1 MKAAS
6 AFMAVSLGL
15 LLAPEPM
22 QMLAW
27 AAPAADLRVLRTGG
41 AVQLLLDGM
50 GPNAEVRIGQKGM
63 GLEVEITTS
72 KEVQLANGIR
82 QLALPEVG
90 FASVVLEGSGNRFV
104 LSVAPVQGRQVP
116 TPVVSDDGLSLRL
129 SFAAQQLP
137 QRVSGSYDL
146 RTPGQVPVANFV
158 PPLRQRAYA
167 PPGGDMAVGTMI
179 VRNPSYVALK
189 GPPVSLTT
197 RNASARDVLMLLAQM
212 GGYNFAFADVGAGSQ
227 IGGQQSSSTGGS
239 NQSASGGGVLPPG
252 GGLITVAFKA
262 EPLERAF
269 NFVLLSSG
277 LQAKLEGRTVLVG
290 LNVLTK
296 TISNQV
302 SKVYR
307 LNQVSPEGA
316 ADYLANLGATIT
328 KTNIISITSSE
339 SISAAGAGQSGNAS
353 GSGAVN
359 ASGAQAAGASS
370 VNSQSTGVSAS
381 NIQSSTQTFIESFG
395 ASQGPLK
402 GLIGTTDKRL
412 GTITLIGGS
421 YLVNVAEGYLKQL
434 DLRKRQVA
442 VNVKI
447 LNIDLENDTSID
459 NSFATR
465 IGNTFIVN
473 DSGQALINFGT
484 LKPPGEGLGS
494 GKFDGS
500 GTPLTAVTPFGFP
513 DNSQLF
519 GNRIQG
525 QAPFPGTQIP
535 VLDPDGNIV
544 TRRGPDGK
552 LNPVFQTVRPGFGT
566 YANPAQP
573 GLGVSTYTLVPI
585 VSATGA
591 VTGYEPKAIPGN
603 PALPN
608 NMKYPNSL
616 VDYLSATIQS
626 RNTKTLADPTLLV
639 QEGEKA
645 KVEAIT
651 SVITNV
657 QVTNNAN
664 NTTTSTTTR
673 ENAGLTLEVVAEK
686 IDDNGFITLKMTP
699 QASIP
704 VPAGTLS
711 VGGADVAISNI
722 VKRSLDSGKVRLRDG
737 QTLFLTGVIQESDT
751 ALVSKWPVLGDLP
764 FFGQFFRKT
773 NTGRRKSELVIVVT
787 PRIIDDEQGGS
798 YGYGFQPSSAEARRL
813 VYGQ

>member
-1 MKAAS
+1 MNAARS
-6 AFMAVSLGL
+6 FLASSLGL
-15 LLAPEPM
+15 LLGIP
-22 QMLAW
+22 AW
-27 AAPAADLRVLRTGG
+27 AGIPADLKVVRSPGS
-41 AVQLLLDGM
+41 VQLVLMGM
-50 GPNAEVRIGQKGM
+50 GANPEIRMGQQGA
-63 GLEVEITTS
+63 GLEIEVTTS
-72 KEVQLANGIR
+72 QATELAAGIR
-82 QLALPEVG
+82 QLSLADVG
-90 FASVVLEGSGNRFV
+90 FASVELDGGGNRFV
-104 LSVAPVQGRQVP
+104 LRVQPVQGRGVP
-116 TPVVSDDGLSLRL
+116 KPVVTDDGQSVRL
-129 SFAAQQLP
+129 TFAAQTLP
-137 QRVSGSYDL
+137 QQVAGSYNI
-146 RTPGQVPVANFV
+146 RTPGQVPVSNFV
-158 PPLRQRAYA
+158 PPLKQRAYA
-167 PPGGDMAVGTMI
+167 PPVGDMAVGTMLL
-179 VRNPSYVALK
+179 RNPSYVALK
-189 GPPVSLTT
+189 GPPVTLTT

-212 GGYNFAFADVGAGSQ
+212 GGYNFAFADVGANTSSGSTGSQ
-227 IGGQQSSSTGGS
+227 
-239 NQSASGGGVLPPG
+239 LPPG
-252 GGLITVAFKA
+252 SGLVTVAFQR

-277 LQAKLEGRTVLVG
+277 LQAKLEERTVVVG
-290 LNVLTK
+290 LNVLAK
-296 TISNQV
+296 TIGNQV

-328 KTNIISITSSE
+328 KTNTITSTSNE
-339 SISAAGAGQSGNAS
+339 SS
-353 GSGAVN
+353 
-359 ASGAQAAGASS
+359 
-370 VNSQSTGVSAS
+370 STGVSTANAS
-381 NIQSSTQTFIESFG
+381 ASTSSTSTQTVIESFG
-395 ASQGPLK
+395 APQGPLK

-421 YLVNVAEGYLKQL
+421 YLVSVAEGYLKQL

-447 LNIDLENDTSID
+447 LNIDLDNATSID
-459 NSFATR
+459 NSFSTR
-465 IGNTFIVN
+465 IGNTFMVN

-484 LKPPGEGLGS
+484 LKPPGKGLGS

-513 DNSQLF
+513 NSKQLF
-519 GNRIQG
+519 QNKIDGSTPFEGNLL
-525 QAPFPGTQIP
+525 PKPGGGYQ
-535 VLDPDGNIV
+535 
-544 TRRGPDGK
+544 
-552 LNPVFQTVRPGFGT
+552 FARPGFGSFD
-566 YANPAQP
+566 NPGQP
-573 GLGVSTYTLVPI
+573 GLGVSEFTLEPI

-591 VTGYEPKAIPGN
+591 VTGYNILEKPGN
-603 PALPN
+603 PAVPN
-608 NMKYPNSL
+608 NMKYPNGL

-673 ENAGLTLEVVAEK
+673 ENAGLTLEVQAEK
-686 IDDNGFITLKMTP
+686 IDDNGFITLRMTP

-722 VKRSLDSGKVRLRDG
+722 VKRSLDSGRVRLRDG
-737 QTLFLTGVIQESDT
+737 QTLFLTGVIQESD
-751 ALVSKWPVLGDLP
+751 AAIASKWPVLGDLP

-798 YGYGFQPSSAEARRL
+798 YGYGYQPSSAEARRL
-813 VYGQ
+813 IYSQ

>member
-1 MKAAS
+1 MNAARS
-6 AFMAVSLGL
+6 FLASSLGL
-15 LLAPEPM
+15 LLGIP
-22 QMLAW
+22 AW
-27 AAPAADLRVLRTGG
+27 AGIPADLKVVRIPGS
-41 AVQLLLDGM
+41 VQLVLMGM
-50 GPNAEVRIGQKGM
+50 GANPEIRMGQQGA
-63 GLEVEITTS
+63 GLEIEVTTS
-72 KEVQLANGIR
+72 QATELAAGIR
-82 QLALPEVG
+82 QLSLADVG
-90 FASVVLEGSGNRFV
+90 FASVELDGGGNRFV
-104 LSVAPVQGRQVP
+104 LRVQPVQGRGVP
-116 TPVVSDDGLSLRL
+116 KPVVTDDGQSVRL
-129 SFAAQQLP
+129 TFAAQTLP
-137 QRVSGSYDL
+137 QQVAGSYNI
-146 RTPGQVPVANFV
+146 RTPGQVPVSNFV
-158 PPLRQRAYA
+158 PPLKQRAYA
-167 PPGGDMAVGTMI
+167 PPVGDMAVGTMLL
-179 VRNPSYVALK
+179 RNPSYVALK
-189 GPPVSLTT
+189 GPPVTLTT
-197 RNASARDVLMLLAQM
+197 RNASPRDVLMLLAQM
-212 GGYNFAFADVGAGSQ
+212 GGYNFAFADVGANTSSGSTGSQ
-227 IGGQQSSSTGGS
+227 
-239 NQSASGGGVLPPG
+239 LPPG
-252 GGLITVAFKA
+252 SGLVTVAFQR

-277 LQAKLEGRTVLVG
+277 LQAKLEERTVVVG
-290 LNVLTK
+290 LNVLAK
-296 TISNQV
+296 TIGNQV

-328 KTNIISITSSE
+328 KTNTITSTSNE
-339 SISAAGAGQSGNAS
+339 SS
-353 GSGAVN
+353 
-359 ASGAQAAGASS
+359 
-370 VNSQSTGVSAS
+370 STGVSTANAS
-381 NIQSSTQTFIESFG
+381 ASTSSTSTQTVIESFG
-395 ASQGPLK
+395 APQGPLK

-421 YLVNVAEGYLKQL
+421 YLVSVAEGYLKQL

-447 LNIDLENDTSID
+447 LNIDLDNATSID
-459 NSFATR
+459 NSFSTR

-484 LKPPGEGLGS
+484 LKPPGKGLGS

-513 DNSQLF
+513 NSKQLF
-519 GNRIQG
+519 QNKIDGSTPFEGNLL
-525 QAPFPGTQIP
+525 PKPGGGYQ
-535 VLDPDGNIV
+535 
-544 TRRGPDGK
+544 
-552 LNPVFQTVRPGFGT
+552 FARPGFGSFD
-566 YANPAQP
+566 NPGQP
-573 GLGVSTYTLVPI
+573 GLGVSEFTLEPI

-591 VTGYEPKAIPGN
+591 VTGYNILEKPGN
-603 PALPN
+603 PAVPN
-608 NMKYPNSL
+608 NMKYPNGL

-673 ENAGLTLEVVAEK
+673 ENAGLTLEVQAEK
-686 IDDNGFITLKMTP
+686 IDDNGFITLRMTP

-722 VKRSLDSGKVRLRDG
+722 VKRSLDSGRVRLRDG
-737 QTLFLTGVIQESDT
+737 QTLFLTGVIQESD
-751 ALVSKWPVLGDLP
+751 AAIASKWPVLGDLP

-798 YGYGFQPSSAEARRL
+798 YGYGYQPSSAEARRL
-813 VYGQ
+813 IYPQ

>member
-1 MKAAS
+1 MIRS
-6 AFMAVSLGL
+6 PGS
-15 LLAPEPM
+15 
-22 QMLAW
+22 
-27 AAPAADLRVLRTGG
+27 
-41 AVQLLLDGM
+41 VQLVLMGM
-50 GPNAEVRIGQKGM
+50 GANPEIRMGQQGA
-63 GLEVEITTS
+63 GLEIEVTTS
-72 KEVQLANGIR
+72 QATELAAGIR
-82 QLALPEVG
+82 QLSLADVG
-90 FASVVLEGSGNRFV
+90 FASVELDGGGNRFV
-104 LSVAPVQGRQVP
+104 LRVQPVQGRGVP
-116 TPVVSDDGLSLRL
+116 KPVVTDDGQSVRL
-129 SFAAQQLP
+129 TFAAQTLP
-137 QRVSGSYDL
+137 QQVAGSYNI
-146 RTPGQVPVANFV
+146 RTPGQVPVSNFV
-158 PPLRQRAYA
+158 PPLKQRAYA
-167 PPGGDMAVGTMI
+167 PPVGDMAVGTMLL
-179 VRNPSYVALK
+179 RNPSYVALK
-189 GPPVSLTT
+189 GPPVTLTT

-212 GGYNFAFADVGAGSQ
+212 GGYNFAFADVGANTSSGSTGSQ
-227 IGGQQSSSTGGS
+227 
-239 NQSASGGGVLPPG
+239 LPPG
-252 GGLITVAFKA
+252 SGLVTVAFQR

-277 LQAKLEGRTVLVG
+277 LQVKLEERTVVVG
-290 LNVLTK
+290 LNVLAK
-296 TISNQV
+296 TIGNQV

-328 KTNIISITSSE
+328 KTNTITSTSNE
-339 SISAAGAGQSGNAS
+339 SS
-353 GSGAVN
+353 
-359 ASGAQAAGASS
+359 
-370 VNSQSTGVSAS
+370 STGVSTANAS
-381 NIQSSTQTFIESFG
+381 ASTSSTSTQTVIESFG
-395 ASQGPLK
+395 APQGPLK

-421 YLVNVAEGYLKQL
+421 YLVSVAEGYLKQL

-447 LNIDLENDTSID
+447 LNIDLDNATSID
-459 NSFATR
+459 NSFSTR
-465 IGNTFIVN
+465 IGNTFMVN

-484 LKPPGEGLGS
+484 LKPPGKGLGS

-513 DNSQLF
+513 NSKQLF
-519 GNRIQG
+519 QNKIDGSTPFEGNLL
-525 QAPFPGTQIP
+525 PKPGGGYQ
-535 VLDPDGNIV
+535 
-544 TRRGPDGK
+544 
-552 LNPVFQTVRPGFGT
+552 FARPGFGSFD
-566 YANPAQP
+566 NPGQP
-573 GLGVSTYTLVPI
+573 GLGVSEFTLEPI

-591 VTGYEPKAIPGN
+591 VTGYNILEKPGN
-603 PALPN
+603 PAVPN
-608 NMKYPNSL
+608 NMKYPNGL

-673 ENAGLTLEVVAEK
+673 ENAGLTLEVQAEK
-686 IDDNGFITLKMTP
+686 IDDNGFITLRMTP

-722 VKRSLDSGKVRLRDG
+722 VKRSLDSGRVRLRDG
-737 QTLFLTGVIQESDT
+737 QTLFLTGVIQESD
-751 ALVSKWPVLGDLP
+751 AAIASKWPVLGDLP

-798 YGYGFQPSSAEARRL
+798 YGYGYQPSSAEARRL
-813 VYGQ
+813 IYPQ

>member
-1 MKAAS
+1 MNAAR

-15 LLAPEPM
+15 LLATEPM
-22 QMLAW
+22 QMVAW
-27 AAPAADLRVLRTGG
+27 AAPAADLRVLRTAG

-167 PPGGDMAVGTMI
+167 PPVGDMAVGTI
-179 VRNPSYVALK
+179 VLRNPSYVALK

-212 GGYNFAFADVGAGSQ
+212 GGYNFAFADVGANT
-227 IGGQQSSSTGGS
+227 SS
-239 NQSASGGGVLPPG
+239 
-252 GGLITVAFKA
+252 GLITVAFKA

-277 LQAKLEGRTVLVG
+277 LQARLEGRTVVVG
-290 LNVLTK
+290 QNVLTK
-296 TISNQV
+296 TIGNTV
-302 SKVYR
+302 SRVYR
-307 LNQVSPEGA
+307 LNQVEPNSA
-316 ADYLANLGATIT
+316 ARYLANLGATIT
-328 KTNIISITSSE
+328 QTNTVTSTSNE
-339 SISAAGAGQSGNAS
+339 SS
-353 GSGAVN
+353 
-359 ASGAQAAGASS
+359 
-370 VNSQSTGVSAS
+370 STGVTTANASAS
-381 NIQSSTQTFIESFG
+381 TSQTSTQTVIESFG

-402 GLIGTTDKRL
+402 GLIGTTDTRL

-459 NSFATR
+459 NSFSTR

-500 GTPLTAVTPFGFP
+500 GTPLTAVTPFSFP
-513 DNSQLF
+513 DNGQLF

-525 QAPFPGTQIP
+525 AAPFSGNVLPKPGGGLQYA
-535 VLDPDGNIV
+535 
-544 TRRGPDGK
+544 
-552 LNPVFQTVRPGFGT
+552 RPGFGT
-566 YANPAQP
+566 YANPDQP

-591 VTGYEPKAIPGN
+591 VTGYRAEETPGN
-603 PALPN
+603 PAIPK

-686 IDDNGFITLKMTP
+686 IDDNGFVTLKMTP

>member
-1 MKAAS
+1 MKAAR

-22 QMLAW
+22 QMVAW
-27 AAPAADLRVLRTGG
+27 AAPAADLRVLRTAG

-167 PPGGDMAVGTMI
+167 PPVGDMAVGTM
-179 VRNPSYVALK
+179 VLRNPSYVAIK
-189 GPPVSLTT
+189 GPPVTLTT
-197 RNASARDVLMLLAQM
+197 RRASDRDVLMLLAQI
-212 GGYNFAFADVGAGSQ
+212 GGYNFAYADGGAG
-227 IGGQQSSSTGGS
+227 INTK
-239 NQSASGGGVLPPG
+239 SAA
-252 GGLITVAFKA
+252 GLITVSFQN
-262 EPLERAF
+262 ESFERAF

-277 LQAKLEGRTVLVG
+277 LQARLEGRTVVVG
-290 LNVLTK
+290 ANVLAK
-296 TISNQV
+296 TIGNQV

-307 LNQVSPEGA
+307 LNQVSPDGA

-328 KTNIISITSSE
+328 KTNTITSTSNE
-339 SISAAGAGQSGNAS
+339 SS
-353 GSGAVN
+353 
-359 ASGAQAAGASS
+359 
-370 VNSQSTGVSAS
+370 STGVSTANAS
-381 NIQSSTQTFIESFG
+381 ASTSSTSTQTVIESFG

-421 YLVNVAEGYLKQL
+421 YLVNVAESYLKQL

-459 NSFATR
+459 NSFSTR

-500 GTPLTAVTPFGFP
+500 GTPLTAVTPFSFP
-513 DNSQLF
+513 DNGQLF

-525 QAPFPGTQIP
+525 AAPFSGNVLPKPGGGLQYA
-535 VLDPDGNIV
+535 
-544 TRRGPDGK
+544 
-552 LNPVFQTVRPGFGT
+552 RPGFGT
-566 YANPAQP
+566 YANPDQP

-591 VTGYEPKAIPGN
+591 VTGYRAEETPGN
-603 PALPN
+603 PAIPK

-686 IDDNGFITLKMTP
+686 IDDNGFVTLKMTP

-737 QTLFLTGVIQESDT
+737 QTLFLTGVIQESDA

>member
-1 MKAAS
+1 MNAAR

-22 QMLAW
+22 QMVAW
-27 AAPAADLRVLRTGG
+27 AAPAADLRVLRTAG

-167 PPGGDMAVGTMI
+167 PPVGDMAVGTM
-179 VRNPSYVALK
+179 VLRNPSYVALK

-212 GGYNFAFADVGAGSQ
+212 GGYNFAFADVGANT
-227 IGGQQSSSTGGS
+227 SS
-239 NQSASGGGVLPPG
+239 
-252 GGLITVAFKA
+252 GLITVAFKA

-277 LQAKLEGRTVLVG
+277 LQARLEGRTVVVG
-290 LNVLTK
+290 QNVLTK
-296 TISNQV
+296 TIGNTV
-302 SKVYR
+302 SRVYR
-307 LNQVSPEGA
+307 LNQVEPNSA
-316 ADYLANLGATIT
+316 ARYLANLGATIT
-328 KTNIISITSSE
+328 QTNTVTSTSNE
-339 SISAAGAGQSGNAS
+339 SS
-353 GSGAVN
+353 
-359 ASGAQAAGASS
+359 
-370 VNSQSTGVSAS
+370 STGVTTANASAS
-381 NIQSSTQTFIESFG
+381 TSQTSTQTVIESFG

-402 GLIGTTDKRL
+402 GLIGTTDTRL

-459 NSFATR
+459 NSFSTR

-500 GTPLTAVTPFGFP
+500 GTPLTAVTPFSFP
-513 DNSQLF
+513 DNGQLF

-525 QAPFPGTQIP
+525 AAPFSGNVLPKPGGGLQYA
-535 VLDPDGNIV
+535 
-544 TRRGPDGK
+544 
-552 LNPVFQTVRPGFGT
+552 RPGFGT
-566 YANPAQP
+566 YANPDQP
-573 GLGVSTYTLVPI
+573 GLGVSSYTLVPI

-591 VTGYEPKAIPGN
+591 VTGYRAEETPGN
-603 PALPN
+603 PAIPK
-608 NMKYPNSL
+608 NMKYPNGL

-673 ENAGLTLEVVAEK
+673 ENAGLTLEVIAEK
-686 IDDNGFITLKMTP
+686 IDDNGFVTLKMTP

-737 QTLFLTGVIQESDT
+737 QTLFLTGVIQESDA

>member
-1 MKAAS
+1 MIRS
-6 AFMAVSLGL
+6 PGS
-15 LLAPEPM
+15 
-22 QMLAW
+22 
-27 AAPAADLRVLRTGG
+27 
-41 AVQLLLDGM
+41 VQLVLMGM
-50 GPNAEVRIGQKGM
+50 GTNPEIRMGQQGA
-63 GLEVEITTS
+63 GLEIEVTTS
-72 KEVQLANGIR
+72 QATELAAGIR
-82 QLALPEVG
+82 QLSLADVG
-90 FASVVLEGSGNRFV
+90 FASVELDGGGNRFV
-104 LSVAPVQGRQVP
+104 LRVQPVQGRGVP
-116 TPVVSDDGLSLRL
+116 KPVVTDDGQSVRL
-129 SFAAQQLP
+129 TFAAQTLP
-137 QRVSGSYDL
+137 QQVAGSYNI
-146 RTPGQVPVANFV
+146 RTPGQVPVSNFV

-167 PPGGDMAVGTMI
+167 PPVGDMAVGTMLL
-179 VRNPSYVALK
+179 RNPSYVALK
-189 GPPVSLTT
+189 GPPVTLTT

-212 GGYNFAFADVGAGSQ
+212 GGYNFAFADVGANTSSGSTGSQ
-227 IGGQQSSSTGGS
+227 
-239 NQSASGGGVLPPG
+239 LPPG
-252 GGLITVAFKA
+252 SGLVTVAFQR

-277 LQAKLEGRTVLVG
+277 LQAKLEERTVVVG
-290 LNVLTK
+290 LNVLAK
-296 TISNQV
+296 TIGNQV

-328 KTNIISITSSE
+328 KTNTITSTSNE
-339 SISAAGAGQSGNAS
+339 SS
-353 GSGAVN
+353 
-359 ASGAQAAGASS
+359 
-370 VNSQSTGVSAS
+370 STGVSTANAS
-381 NIQSSTQTFIESFG
+381 ASTSSTSTQTVIESFG
-395 ASQGPLK
+395 APQGPLK

-421 YLVNVAEGYLKQL
+421 YLVSVAEGYLKQL

-447 LNIDLENDTSID
+447 LNIDLDNATSID
-459 NSFATR
+459 NSFSTR
-465 IGNTFIVN
+465 IGNTFMVN

-484 LKPPGEGLGS
+484 LKPPGKGLGS

-513 DNSQLF
+513 NSKQLF
-519 GNRIQG
+519 QNKIDGSTPFEGNLL
-525 QAPFPGTQIP
+525 PKPGGGYQ
-535 VLDPDGNIV
+535 
-544 TRRGPDGK
+544 
-552 LNPVFQTVRPGFGT
+552 FARPGFGSFD
-566 YANPAQP
+566 NPGQP
-573 GLGVSTYTLVPI
+573 GLGVSEFTLEPI

-591 VTGYEPKAIPGN
+591 VTGYNILEKPGN
-603 PALPN
+603 PAVPN
-608 NMKYPNSL
+608 NMKYPNGL

-673 ENAGLTLEVVAEK
+673 ENAGLTLEVQAEK
-686 IDDNGFITLKMTP
+686 IDDNGFITLRMTP

-722 VKRSLDSGKVRLRDG
+722 VKRSLDSGRVRLRDG
-737 QTLFLTGVIQESDT
+737 QTLFLTGVIQESD
-751 ALVSKWPVLGDLP
+751 AAIASKWPVLGDLP

-798 YGYGFQPSSAEARRL
+798 YGYGYQPSSAEARRL
-813 VYGQ
+813 IYPQ

>member
-1 MKAAS
+1 M
-6 AFMAVSLGL
+6 
-15 LLAPEPM
+15 
-22 QMLAW
+22 
-27 AAPAADLRVLRTGG
+27 
-41 AVQLLLDGM
+41 GM
-50 GPNAEVRIGQKGM
+50 GANPEIRMGQQGA
-63 GLEVEITTS
+63 GLEIEVTTS
-72 KEVQLANGIR
+72 QATELAAGIR
-82 QLALPEVG
+82 QLSLADVG
-90 FASVVLEGSGNRFV
+90 FASVELDGGGNRFV
-104 LSVAPVQGRQVP
+104 LRVQPVQGRGVP
-116 TPVVSDDGLSLRL
+116 KPVVTDDGQSVRL
-129 SFAAQQLP
+129 TFAAQTLP
-137 QRVSGSYDL
+137 QQVAGSYNI
-146 RTPGQVPVANFV
+146 RTPGQVPVSNFV
-158 PPLRQRAYA
+158 PPLKQRAYA
-167 PPGGDMAVGTMI
+167 PPVGDMAVGTMLL
-179 VRNPSYVALK
+179 RNPSYVALK
-189 GPPVSLTT
+189 GPPVTLTT

-212 GGYNFAFADVGAGSQ
+212 GGYNFAFADVGANTSSGSTGSQ
-227 IGGQQSSSTGGS
+227 
-239 NQSASGGGVLPPG
+239 LPPG
-252 GGLITVAFKA
+252 SGLVTVAFQR

-277 LQAKLEGRTVLVG
+277 LQAKLEERTVVVG
-290 LNVLTK
+290 LNVLAK
-296 TISNQV
+296 TIGNQV

-328 KTNIISITSSE
+328 KTNTITSTSNE
-339 SISAAGAGQSGNAS
+339 SS
-353 GSGAVN
+353 
-359 ASGAQAAGASS
+359 
-370 VNSQSTGVSAS
+370 STGVSTANAS
-381 NIQSSTQTFIESFG
+381 ASTSSTSTQTVIESFG
-395 ASQGPLK
+395 APQGPLK

-421 YLVNVAEGYLKQL
+421 YLVSVAEGYLKQL

-447 LNIDLENDTSID
+447 LNIDLDNATSID
-459 NSFATR
+459 NSFSTR
-465 IGNTFIVN
+465 IGNTFMVN

-484 LKPPGEGLGS
+484 LKPPGKGLGS

-513 DNSQLF
+513 NSKQLF
-519 GNRIQG
+519 QNKIDGSTPFEGNLL
-525 QAPFPGTQIP
+525 PKPGGGYQ
-535 VLDPDGNIV
+535 
-544 TRRGPDGK
+544 
-552 LNPVFQTVRPGFGT
+552 FARPGFGSFD
-566 YANPAQP
+566 NPGQP
-573 GLGVSTYTLVPI
+573 GLGVSEFTLEPI

-591 VTGYEPKAIPGN
+591 VTGYNILEKPGN
-603 PALPN
+603 PAVPN
-608 NMKYPNSL
+608 NMKYPNGL

-673 ENAGLTLEVVAEK
+673 ENAGLTLEVQAEK
-686 IDDNGFITLKMTP
+686 IDDNGFITLRMTP

-722 VKRSLDSGKVRLRDG
+722 VKRSLDSGRVRLRDG
-737 QTLFLTGVIQESDT
+737 QTLFLTGVIQESD
-751 ALVSKWPVLGDLP
+751 AAIASKWPVLGDLP

-798 YGYGFQPSSAEARRL
+798 YGYGYQPSSAEARRL
-813 VYGQ
+813 IYPQ

>member
-1 MKAAS
+1 MNAAR

-15 LLAPEPM
+15 LLAPETM
-22 QMLAW
+22 QMVAW
-27 AAPAADLRVLRTGG
+27 AAPAADLRVLRTAG

-146 RTPGQVPVANFV
+146 RTPGQVPVSNFV

-167 PPGGDMAVGTMI
+167 PPVGDMAVGTM
-179 VRNPSYVALK
+179 VLRNPSYVAIK
-189 GPPVSLTT
+189 GPPVTLTT
-197 RNASARDVLMLLAQM
+197 RRASDRDVLMLLAQI
-212 GGYNFAFADVGAGSQ
+212 GGYNFAYADGGAG
-227 IGGQQSSSTGGS
+227 INTK
-239 NQSASGGGVLPPG
+239 SAA
-252 GGLITVAFKA
+252 GLITVSFQN
-262 EPLERAF
+262 ESFERAF

-277 LQAKLEGRTVLVG
+277 LQARLEGRTVVVG
-290 LNVLTK
+290 ANVLAK
-296 TISNQV
+296 TIGNQV

-307 LNQVSPEGA
+307 LNQVSPDGA

-328 KTNIISITSSE
+328 KTNTITSTSNE
-339 SISAAGAGQSGNAS
+339 SS
-353 GSGAVN
+353 
-359 ASGAQAAGASS
+359 
-370 VNSQSTGVSAS
+370 STGVSTANAS
-381 NIQSSTQTFIESFG
+381 ASTSSTSTQTVIESFG

-421 YLVNVAEGYLKQL
+421 YLVNVAESYLKQL

-459 NSFATR
+459 NSFSTR

-500 GTPLTAVTPFGFP
+500 GTPLTAVTPFGLP
-513 DNSQLF
+513 DNTQLF

-525 QAPFPGTQIP
+525 QAPFPGTQLPI
-535 VLDPDGNIV
+535 LNPDG
-544 TRRGPDGK
+544 TRSYNSDGT
-552 LNPVFQTVRPGFGT
+552 PRFQTARPGFGT
-566 YANPAQP
+566 YANPGQP

-591 VTGYEPKAIPGN
+591 VTGYRAEETPGN
-603 PALPN
+603 PAVPN

-673 ENAGLTLEVVAEK
+673 ENAGLTL
-686 IDDNGFITLKMTP
+686 
-699 QASIP
+699 
-704 VPAGTLS
+704 
-711 VGGADVAISNI
+711 
-722 VKRSLDSGKVRLRDG
+722 
-737 QTLFLTGVIQESDT
+737 
-751 ALVSKWPVLGDLP
+751 
-764 FFGQFFRKT
+764 
-773 NTGRRKSELVIVVT
+773 
-787 PRIIDDEQGGS
+787 
-798 YGYGFQPSSAEARRL
+798 
-813 VYGQ
+813 

>member
-1 MKAAS
+1 MNAARS
-6 AFMAVSLGL
+6 FLASSLGL
-15 LLAPEPM
+15 LLGIP
-22 QMLAW
+22 AW
-27 AAPAADLRVLRTGG
+27 AGIPADLKVVRSPGS
-41 AVQLLLDGM
+41 VQLVLMGM
-50 GPNAEVRIGQKGM
+50 GANPEIRMGQQGA
-63 GLEVEITTS
+63 GLEIEVTTS
-72 KEVQLANGIR
+72 QATELAAGIR
-82 QLALPEVG
+82 QLSLADVG
-90 FASVVLEGSGNRFV
+90 FASVELDGGGNRFV
-104 LSVAPVQGRQVP
+104 LRVQPVQGRGVP
-116 TPVVSDDGLSLRL
+116 KPVVTDDGQSVRL
-129 SFAAQQLP
+129 TFAAQTLP
-137 QRVSGSYDL
+137 QQVAGSYNI
-146 RTPGQVPVANFV
+146 RTPGQVPVSNFV
-158 PPLRQRAYA
+158 PPLKQRAYA
-167 PPGGDMAVGTMI
+167 PPVGDMAVGTMLL
-179 VRNPSYVALK
+179 RNPSYVALK
-189 GPPVSLTT
+189 GPPVTLTT

-212 GGYNFAFADVGAGSQ
+212 GGYNFAFADVGANTSSGSVGSQ
-227 IGGQQSSSTGGS
+227 
-239 NQSASGGGVLPPG
+239 LPPG
-252 GGLITVAFKA
+252 SGLVTVAFQR

-277 LQAKLEGRTVLVG
+277 LQAKLEERTVVVG

-296 TISNQV
+296 TIGNQV
-302 SKVYR
+302 SRVYR
-307 LNQVSPEGA
+307 LNQVSPDGA

-328 KTNIISITSSE
+328 KTNTITSTSNE
-339 SISAAGAGQSGNAS
+339 SS
-353 GSGAVN
+353 
-359 ASGAQAAGASS
+359 
-370 VNSQSTGVSAS
+370 STGVSTANAS
-381 NIQSSTQTFIESFG
+381 ASTSSTSTQTVIESFG

-421 YLVNVAEGYLKQL
+421 YLVSVAEGYLKQL

-447 LNIDLENDTSID
+447 LNIDLDNATSID
-459 NSFATR
+459 NSFSTR

-484 LKPPGEGLGS
+484 LKPPGKGLGS

-513 DNSQLF
+513 DSKQLF
-519 GNRIQG
+519 QNKIDGSTPFEGNML
-525 QAPFPGTQIP
+525 PKPGGGYQ
-535 VLDPDGNIV
+535 
-544 TRRGPDGK
+544 
-552 LNPVFQTVRPGFGT
+552 FVRPGFGSFN
-566 YANPAQP
+566 NPGQP
-573 GLGVSTYTLVPI
+573 GLGVSEFTLEPI
-585 VSATGA
+585 VSASGA
-591 VTGYEPKAIPGN
+591 VTGYNSLEKPGN
-603 PALPN
+603 PAVPN
-608 NMKYPNSL
+608 NMKYPNGL

-673 ENAGLTLEVVAEK
+673 ENAGLTLEVQAEK
-686 IDDNGFITLKMTP
+686 IDDNGFITLRMTP

-722 VKRSLDSGKVRLRDG
+722 VKRSLDSGRVRLRDG
-737 QTLFLTGVIQESDT
+737 QTLFLTGVIQESD
-751 ALVSKWPVLGDLP
+751 AAIASKWPVLGDLP

-798 YGYGFQPSSAEARRL
+798 YGYGYQPSSAEARRL
-813 VYGQ
+813 IYPQ

>member
-1 MKAAS
+1 MNAAR

-22 QMLAW
+22 QMVAW
-27 AAPAADLRVLRTGG
+27 AAPAADLRVLRTAG

-50 GPNAEVRIGQKGM
+50 GPNAELRIGQKGM
-63 GLEVEITTS
+63 GLEVDITTS

-167 PPGGDMAVGTMI
+167 PPVGDMAVGTI
-179 VRNPSYVALK
+179 VLRNPSYVALK

-212 GGYNFAFADVGAGSQ
+212 GGYNFAFADVGANT
-227 IGGQQSSSTGGS
+227 SS
-239 NQSASGGGVLPPG
+239 
-252 GGLITVAFKA
+252 GLITVAFKA

-277 LQAKLEGRTVLVG
+277 LQARLEGRTVVVG
-290 LNVLTK
+290 QNVLTK
-296 TISNQV
+296 TIGNTV
-302 SKVYR
+302 SRVYR
-307 LNQVSPEGA
+307 LNQVEPNSA
-316 ADYLANLGATIT
+316 ARYLANLGATIT
-328 KTNIISITSSE
+328 QTNTVTSTSNE
-339 SISAAGAGQSGNAS
+339 SS
-353 GSGAVN
+353 
-359 ASGAQAAGASS
+359 
-370 VNSQSTGVSAS
+370 STGVTTANASAS
-381 NIQSSTQTFIESFG
+381 TSQTSTQTVIESFG

-402 GLIGTTDKRL
+402 GLIGTTDTRL

-459 NSFATR
+459 NSFSTR

-500 GTPLTAVTPFGFP
+500 GTPLTAVTPFSFP
-513 DNSQLF
+513 DNGQLF

-525 QAPFPGTQIP
+525 AAPFSGNVLPKPGGGLQYA
-535 VLDPDGNIV
+535 
-544 TRRGPDGK
+544 
-552 LNPVFQTVRPGFGT
+552 RPGFGT
-566 YANPAQP
+566 YANPDQP

-591 VTGYEPKAIPGN
+591 VTGYRAEETPGN
-603 PALPN
+603 PAIPK

-686 IDDNGFITLKMTP
+686 IDDNGFVTLKMTP

>member
-1 MKAAS
+1 MNAAR

-22 QMLAW
+22 QMVAW
-27 AAPAADLRVLRTGG
+27 AAPAADLRVLRTAG

-167 PPGGDMAVGTMI
+167 PPVGDMAVGTM
-179 VRNPSYVALK
+179 VLRNPSYVALK

-212 GGYNFAFADVGAGSQ
+212 GGYNFAFADVGANT
-227 IGGQQSSSTGGS
+227 SS
-239 NQSASGGGVLPPG
+239 
-252 GGLITVAFKA
+252 GLITVAFKA

-277 LQAKLEGRTVLVG
+277 LQARLEGRTVVVG
-290 LNVLTK
+290 QNVLTK
-296 TISNQV
+296 TIGNTV
-302 SKVYR
+302 SRVYR
-307 LNQVSPEGA
+307 LNQVEPNSA
-316 ADYLANLGATIT
+316 ARYLANLGATIT
-328 KTNIISITSSE
+328 QTNTVTSTSNE
-339 SISAAGAGQSGNAS
+339 SS
-353 GSGAVN
+353 
-359 ASGAQAAGASS
+359 
-370 VNSQSTGVSAS
+370 STGVTTANASAS
-381 NIQSSTQTFIESFG
+381 TSQTSTQTVIESFG

-402 GLIGTTDKRL
+402 GLIGTTDTRL

-500 GTPLTAVTPFGFP
+500 GTPLTAVTPFSFP
-513 DNSQLF
+513 DNGQLF

-525 QAPFPGTQIP
+525 AAPFSGNVLPKPGGGLQYA
-535 VLDPDGNIV
+535 
-544 TRRGPDGK
+544 
-552 LNPVFQTVRPGFGT
+552 RPGFGT
-566 YANPAQP
+566 YANPDQP
-573 GLGVSTYTLVPI
+573 GLGVSSYTLVPI

-591 VTGYEPKAIPGN
+591 VTGYRAEETPGN
-603 PALPN
+603 PAIPK
-608 NMKYPNSL
+608 NMKYPNGL

-673 ENAGLTLEVVAEK
+673 ENAGLTLEVIAEK
-686 IDDNGFITLKMTP
+686 IDDNGFVTLKMTP

-737 QTLFLTGVIQESDT
+737 QTLFLTGVIQESDA

>member
-1 MKAAS
+1 MIRS
-6 AFMAVSLGL
+6 PGS
-15 LLAPEPM
+15 
-22 QMLAW
+22 
-27 AAPAADLRVLRTGG
+27 
-41 AVQLLLDGM
+41 VQLVLMGM
-50 GPNAEVRIGQKGM
+50 GANPEIRMGQQGA
-63 GLEVEITTS
+63 GLEIEVTTS
-72 KEVQLANGIR
+72 QATELAAGIR
-82 QLALPEVG
+82 QLSLADVG
-90 FASVVLEGSGNRFV
+90 FASVELDGGGNRFV
-104 LSVAPVQGRQVP
+104 LRVQPVQGRGVP
-116 TPVVSDDGLSLRL
+116 KPVVTDDGQSVRL
-129 SFAAQQLP
+129 TFAAQTLP
-137 QRVSGSYDL
+137 QQVAGSYNI
-146 RTPGQVPVANFV
+146 RTPGQVPVSNFV
-158 PPLRQRAYA
+158 PPLKQRAYA
-167 PPGGDMAVGTMI
+167 PPVGDMAVGTMLL
-179 VRNPSYVALK
+179 RNPSYVALK
-189 GPPVSLTT
+189 GPPVTLTT
-197 RNASARDVLMLLAQM
+197 RNASPRDVLMLLAQM
-212 GGYNFAFADVGAGSQ
+212 GGYNFAFADVGANTSSGSTGSQ
-227 IGGQQSSSTGGS
+227 
-239 NQSASGGGVLPPG
+239 LPPG
-252 GGLITVAFKA
+252 SGLVTVAFQR

-277 LQAKLEGRTVLVG
+277 LQAKLEERTVVVG
-290 LNVLTK
+290 LNVLAK
-296 TISNQV
+296 TIGNQV

-328 KTNIISITSSE
+328 KTNTITSTSNE
-339 SISAAGAGQSGNAS
+339 SS
-353 GSGAVN
+353 
-359 ASGAQAAGASS
+359 
-370 VNSQSTGVSAS
+370 STGVSTANAS
-381 NIQSSTQTFIESFG
+381 ASTSSTSTQTVIESFG
-395 ASQGPLK
+395 APQGPLK

-421 YLVNVAEGYLKQL
+421 YLVSVAEGYLKQL

-447 LNIDLENDTSID
+447 LNIDLDNATSID
-459 NSFATR
+459 NSFSTR

-484 LKPPGEGLGS
+484 LKPPGKGLGS

-513 DNSQLF
+513 NSKQLF
-519 GNRIQG
+519 QNKIDGSTPFEGNLL
-525 QAPFPGTQIP
+525 PKPGGGYQ
-535 VLDPDGNIV
+535 
-544 TRRGPDGK
+544 
-552 LNPVFQTVRPGFGT
+552 FARPGFGSFD
-566 YANPAQP
+566 NPGQP
-573 GLGVSTYTLVPI
+573 GLGVSEFTLEPI

-591 VTGYEPKAIPGN
+591 VTGYNILEKPGN
-603 PALPN
+603 PAVPN
-608 NMKYPNSL
+608 NMKYPNGL

-673 ENAGLTLEVVAEK
+673 ENAGLTLEVQAEK
-686 IDDNGFITLKMTP
+686 IDDNGFITLRMTP

-722 VKRSLDSGKVRLRDG
+722 VKRSLDSGRVRLRDG
-737 QTLFLTGVIQESDT
+737 QTLFLTGVIQESD
-751 ALVSKWPVLGDLP
+751 AAIASKWPVLGDLP

-798 YGYGFQPSSAEARRL
+798 YGYGYQPSSAEARRL
-813 VYGQ
+813 IYSQ

>member
-1 MKAAS
+1 MIRS
-6 AFMAVSLGL
+6 PGS
-15 LLAPEPM
+15 
-22 QMLAW
+22 
-27 AAPAADLRVLRTGG
+27 
-41 AVQLLLDGM
+41 VQLVLMGM
-50 GPNAEVRIGQKGM
+50 GANPEIRMGQQGA
-63 GLEVEITTS
+63 GLEIEVTTS
-72 KEVQLANGIR
+72 QATELAAGIR
-82 QLALPEVG
+82 QLSLADVG
-90 FASVVLEGSGNRFV
+90 FASVELDGGGNRFV
-104 LSVAPVQGRQVP
+104 LRVQPVQGRGVP
-116 TPVVSDDGLSLRL
+116 KPVVTDDGQSVRL
-129 SFAAQQLP
+129 TFAAQTLP
-137 QRVSGSYDL
+137 QQVAGSYNI
-146 RTPGQVPVANFV
+146 RTPGQVPVSNFV
-158 PPLRQRAYA
+158 PPLKQRAYA
-167 PPGGDMAVGTMI
+167 PPVGDMAVGTMLL
-179 VRNPSYVALK
+179 RNPSYVALK
-189 GPPVSLTT
+189 GPPVTLTT

-212 GGYNFAFADVGAGSQ
+212 GGYNFAFADVGANTSSGSTGSQ
-227 IGGQQSSSTGGS
+227 
-239 NQSASGGGVLPPG
+239 LPPG
-252 GGLITVAFKA
+252 SGLVTVAFQR

-277 LQAKLEGRTVLVG
+277 LQAKLEERTVVVG

-296 TISNQV
+296 TIGNQV
-302 SKVYR
+302 SRVYR
-307 LNQVSPEGA
+307 LNQVSPDGA

-328 KTNIISITSSE
+328 KTNTITSTSNE
-339 SISAAGAGQSGNAS
+339 SS
-353 GSGAVN
+353 
-359 ASGAQAAGASS
+359 
-370 VNSQSTGVSAS
+370 STGVSTANAS
-381 NIQSSTQTFIESFG
+381 ASTSSTSTQTVIESFG
-395 ASQGPLK
+395 APQGPLK

-421 YLVNVAEGYLKQL
+421 YLVSVAEGYLKQL

-447 LNIDLENDTSID
+447 LNIDLDNATSID
-459 NSFATR
+459 NSFSTR
-465 IGNTFIVN
+465 IGNTFMVN

-484 LKPPGEGLGS
+484 LKPPAKGLGS

-513 DNSQLF
+513 NSKQLF
-519 GNRIQG
+519 QNKIDGSTPFEGNLL
-525 QAPFPGTQIP
+525 PKPGGGYQ
-535 VLDPDGNIV
+535 
-544 TRRGPDGK
+544 
-552 LNPVFQTVRPGFGT
+552 FARPGFGSFD
-566 YANPAQP
+566 NPGQP
-573 GLGVSTYTLVPI
+573 GLGVSEFTLEPI

-591 VTGYEPKAIPGN
+591 VTGYNILEKPGN
-603 PALPN
+603 PAVPN
-608 NMKYPNSL
+608 NMKYPNGL

-673 ENAGLTLEVVAEK
+673 ENAGLTLEVQAEK
-686 IDDNGFITLKMTP
+686 IDDNGFITLRMTP

-722 VKRSLDSGKVRLRDG
+722 VKRSLDSGRVRLRDG
-737 QTLFLTGVIQESDT
+737 QTLFLTGVIQESD
-751 ALVSKWPVLGDLP
+751 AAIASKWPVLGDLP

-798 YGYGFQPSSAEARRL
+798 YGYGYQPSSAEARRL
-813 VYGQ
+813 IYPQ

>member
-1 MKAAS
+1 MNAARS
-6 AFMAVSLGL
+6 FLASSLGL
-15 LLAPEPM
+15 LLGIP
-22 QMLAW
+22 AW
-27 AAPAADLRVLRTGG
+27 AGIPADLKVVRSPGS
-41 AVQLLLDGM
+41 VQLVLMGM
-50 GPNAEVRIGQKGM
+50 GANPEIRMGQKGA
-63 GLEVEITTS
+63 GLEIEVTTS
-72 KEVQLANGIR
+72 QATELAAGIR
-82 QLALPEVG
+82 QLSLADVG
-90 FASVVLEGSGNRFV
+90 FASVELDGGGNRFV
-104 LSVAPVQGRQVP
+104 LRVQPVQGRGVP
-116 TPVVSDDGLSLRL
+116 KPVVTDDGQSVRL
-129 SFAAQQLP
+129 TFAAQTLP
-137 QRVSGSYDL
+137 QQVAGSYNI
-146 RTPGQVPVANFV
+146 RTPGQVPVSNFV
-158 PPLRQRAYA
+158 PPLKQRAYA
-167 PPGGDMAVGTMI
+167 PPVGDMAVGTMLL
-179 VRNPSYVALK
+179 RNPSYVALK
-189 GPPVSLTT
+189 GPPVTLTT

-212 GGYNFAFADVGAGSQ
+212 GGYNFAFTDVGANTSSGSTGSQ
-227 IGGQQSSSTGGS
+227 
-239 NQSASGGGVLPPG
+239 LPPG
-252 GGLITVAFKA
+252 SGLVTVAFQR

-277 LQAKLEGRTVLVG
+277 LQAKLEERTVVVG
-290 LNVLTK
+290 LNVLAK
-296 TISNQV
+296 TIGNQV

-328 KTNIISITSSE
+328 KTNTITSTSNE
-339 SISAAGAGQSGNAS
+339 SS
-353 GSGAVN
+353 
-359 ASGAQAAGASS
+359 
-370 VNSQSTGVSAS
+370 STGVSTANAS
-381 NIQSSTQTFIESFG
+381 ASTSSTSTQTVIESFG
-395 ASQGPLK
+395 APQGPLK

-421 YLVNVAEGYLKQL
+421 YLVSVAEGYLKQL

-447 LNIDLENDTSID
+447 LNIDLDNATSID
-459 NSFATR
+459 NSFSTR
-465 IGNTFIVN
+465 IGNTFMVN

-484 LKPPGEGLGS
+484 LKPPGKGLGS

-513 DNSQLF
+513 NSKQLF
-519 GNRIQG
+519 QNKIDGSTPFEGNLL
-525 QAPFPGTQIP
+525 PKPGGGYQ
-535 VLDPDGNIV
+535 
-544 TRRGPDGK
+544 
-552 LNPVFQTVRPGFGT
+552 FARPGFGSFD
-566 YANPAQP
+566 NPGQP
-573 GLGVSTYTLVPI
+573 GLGVSEFTLEPI

-591 VTGYEPKAIPGN
+591 VTGYNILEKPGN
-603 PALPN
+603 PAVPN
-608 NMKYPNSL
+608 NMKYPNGL

-673 ENAGLTLEVVAEK
+673 ENAGLTLEVQAEK
-686 IDDNGFITLKMTP
+686 IDDNGFITLRMTP

-722 VKRSLDSGKVRLRDG
+722 VKRSLDSGRVRLRDG
-737 QTLFLTGVIQESDT
+737 QTLFLTGVIQESDA

-798 YGYGFQPSSAEARRL
+798 YGYGYQPSSAEARRL
-813 VYGQ
+813 IYPQ

>member
-1 MKAAS
+1 MIRS
-6 AFMAVSLGL
+6 PGS
-15 LLAPEPM
+15 
-22 QMLAW
+22 
-27 AAPAADLRVLRTGG
+27 
-41 AVQLLLDGM
+41 VQLVLMGM
-50 GPNAEVRIGQKGM
+50 GANPEIRMGQQGA
-63 GLEVEITTS
+63 GLEIEVTTS
-72 KEVQLANGIR
+72 QATELAAGIR
-82 QLALPEVG
+82 QLSLADVG
-90 FASVVLEGSGNRFV
+90 FASVELDGGGNRFV
-104 LSVAPVQGRQVP
+104 LRVQPVQGRGVP
-116 TPVVSDDGLSLRL
+116 KPVVTDDGQSVRL
-129 SFAAQQLP
+129 TFAAQTLP
-137 QRVSGSYDL
+137 QQVAGSYNI
-146 RTPGQVPVANFV
+146 RTPGQVPVSNFV
-158 PPLRQRAYA
+158 PPLKQRAYA
-167 PPGGDMAVGTMI
+167 PPVGDMAVGTMLL
-179 VRNPSYVALK
+179 RNPSYVALK
-189 GPPVSLTT
+189 GPPVTLTT

-212 GGYNFAFADVGAGSQ
+212 GGYNFAFADVGANTSSGSTGSQ
-227 IGGQQSSSTGGS
+227 
-239 NQSASGGGVLPPG
+239 LPPG
-252 GGLITVAFKA
+252 SGLVTVAFQR

-277 LQAKLEGRTVLVG
+277 LQAKLEERTVVVG
-290 LNVLTK
+290 LNVLAK
-296 TISNQV
+296 TIGNQV

-328 KTNIISITSSE
+328 KTNTITSTSNE
-339 SISAAGAGQSGNAS
+339 SS
-353 GSGAVN
+353 
-359 ASGAQAAGASS
+359 
-370 VNSQSTGVSAS
+370 STGVSTANAS
-381 NIQSSTQTFIESFG
+381 ASTSSTSTQTVIESFG
-395 ASQGPLK
+395 APQGPLK

-421 YLVNVAEGYLKQL
+421 YLVSVAEGYLKQL

-447 LNIDLENDTSID
+447 LNIDLDNATSID
-459 NSFATR
+459 NSFSTR
-465 IGNTFIVN
+465 IGNTFMVN

-484 LKPPGEGLGS
+484 LKPPAKGLGS

-513 DNSQLF
+513 NSKQLF
-519 GNRIQG
+519 QNKIDGSTPFEGNLL
-525 QAPFPGTQIP
+525 PKPGGGYQ
-535 VLDPDGNIV
+535 
-544 TRRGPDGK
+544 
-552 LNPVFQTVRPGFGT
+552 FARPGFGSFD
-566 YANPAQP
+566 NPGQP
-573 GLGVSTYTLVPI
+573 GLGVSEFTLEPI

-591 VTGYEPKAIPGN
+591 VTGYNILEKPGN
-603 PALPN
+603 PAVPN
-608 NMKYPNSL
+608 NMKYPNGL

-673 ENAGLTLEVVAEK
+673 ENAGLTLEVQAEK
-686 IDDNGFITLKMTP
+686 IDDNGFITLRMTP

-722 VKRSLDSGKVRLRDG
+722 VKRSLDSGRVRLRDG
-737 QTLFLTGVIQESDT
+737 QTLFLTGVIQESD
-751 ALVSKWPVLGDLP
+751 AAIASKWPVLGDLP

-798 YGYGFQPSSAEARRL
+798 YGYGYQPSSAEARRL
-813 VYGQ
+813 IYSQ

>member
-1 MKAAS
+1 MKAAR

-27 AAPAADLRVLRTGG
+27 AAPAADLRVLRTAG

-167 PPGGDMAVGTMI
+167 PPGGDMAVGTM
-179 VRNPSYVALK
+179 VLRNSSYVALK

-227 IGGQQSSSTGGS
+227 IGGQQSPSTGGS

-277 LQAKLEGRTVLVG
+277 LQARLEGRTVVVG

-296 TISNQV
+296 TIGNTV

-307 LNQVSPEGA
+307 LNQVSPDGA

-328 KTNIISITSSE
+328 KTNTITTTSNESS
-339 SISAAGAGQSGNAS
+339 
-353 GSGAVN
+353 
-359 ASGAQAAGASS
+359 
-370 VNSQSTGVSAS
+370 STGVTTANASAS
-381 NIQSSTQTFIESFG
+381 TSQTSTQTVIESFG

-500 GTPLTAVTPFGFP
+500 GTPLTAVTPFSFP
-513 DNSQLF
+513 DNKQLF
-519 GNRIQG
+519 QNKIDGSTPFEGNLL
-525 QAPFPGTQIP
+525 PKPGGGYQ
-535 VLDPDGNIV
+535 
-544 TRRGPDGK
+544 
-552 LNPVFQTVRPGFGT
+552 FARPGFGSFN
-566 YANPAQP
+566 NPGQP
-573 GLGVSTYTLVPI
+573 GLGVSEYELRPLF
-585 VSATGA
+585 SPAGA
-591 VTGYEPKAIPGN
+591 LTGYNAVEKPGN
-603 PALPN
+603 PAVPN
-608 NMKYPNSL
+608 NMKYPNGL

-673 ENAGLTLEVVAEK
+673 ENAGLILEVIAEK
-686 IDDNGFITLKMTP
+686 IDDNGFVTLKMTP
-699 QASIP
+699 QASIA
-704 VPAGTLS
+704 VPAGTIS
-711 VGGADVAISNI
+711 VGGADLAINNI
-722 VKRSLDSGKVRLRDG
+722 IKRSLDSGKVRLRDG
-737 QTLFLTGVIQESDT
+737 QTLFLTGVIQESDA

-773 NTGRRKSELVIVVT
+773 NSGRRKSELVIVVT

>member
-1 MKAAS
+1 MKAAR

-22 QMLAW
+22 QMVAW
-27 AAPAADLRVLRTGG
+27 AAPAADLRVLRTAG

-116 TPVVSDDGLSLRL
+116 TPVVSDDGLSLKL

-167 PPGGDMAVGTMI
+167 PPVGDMAVGTM
-179 VRNPSYVALK
+179 VLRNPSYVALK
-189 GPPVSLTT
+189 GPPVTLTT
-197 RNASARDVLMLLAQM
+197 RRASDRDVLMLLAQI
-212 GGYNFAFADVGAGSQ
+212 GGYNFAYADGGAG
-227 IGGQQSSSTGGS
+227 INTK
-239 NQSASGGGVLPPG
+239 SAA
-252 GGLITVAFKA
+252 GLITVSFQN
-262 EPLERAF
+262 ESFERAF

-277 LQAKLEGRTVLVG
+277 LQARLEGRTVVVG
-290 LNVLTK
+290 ANVLAK
-296 TISNQV
+296 TIGNQV

-307 LNQVSPEGA
+307 LNQVSPDGA

-328 KTNIISITSSE
+328 KTNTITSTSNE
-339 SISAAGAGQSGNAS
+339 SS
-353 GSGAVN
+353 
-359 ASGAQAAGASS
+359 
-370 VNSQSTGVSAS
+370 STGVSTANAS
-381 NIQSSTQTFIESFG
+381 ASTSSTSTQTVIESFG

-421 YLVNVAEGYLKQL
+421 YLVNVAESYLKQL

-459 NSFATR
+459 NSFSTR

-525 QAPFPGTQIP
+525 QAPFPGTQLP
-535 VLDPDGNIV
+535 MLKPDG
-544 TRRGPDGK
+544 TPL
-552 LNPVFQTVRPGFGT
+552 LNLNGTPRFQTARPGFGT
-566 YANPAQP
+566 YANPGQP
-573 GLGVSTYTLVPI
+573 GLGVSTFTLVPI

-591 VTGYEPKAIPGN
+591 VTGYRPEETPGN
-603 PALPN
+603 PAVPN

>member
-1 MKAAS
+1 MNAARS
-6 AFMAVSLGL
+6 FLASSLGL
-15 LLAPEPM
+15 LLGIP
-22 QMLAW
+22 AW
-27 AAPAADLRVLRTGG
+27 AGIPADLKVVRSPGS
-41 AVQLLLDGM
+41 VQLVLMGM
-50 GPNAEVRIGQKGM
+50 GANPEIRMGQQGA
-63 GLEVEITTS
+63 GLEIEVTTS
-72 KEVQLANGIR
+72 QATELAAGIR
-82 QLALPEVG
+82 QLSLADVG
-90 FASVVLEGSGNRFV
+90 FASVELDGGGNRFV
-104 LSVAPVQGRQVP
+104 LRVQPVQGRGVP
-116 TPVVSDDGLSLRL
+116 KPVVTDDGQSVRL
-129 SFAAQQLP
+129 TFAAQTLP
-137 QRVSGSYDL
+137 QQVAGSYNI
-146 RTPGQVPVANFV
+146 RTPGQVPVSNFV
-158 PPLRQRAYA
+158 PPLKQRAYA
-167 PPGGDMAVGTMI
+167 PPVGDMAVGTMLL
-179 VRNPSYVALK
+179 RNPSYVALK
-189 GPPVSLTT
+189 GPPVTLTT

-212 GGYNFAFADVGAGSQ
+212 GGYNFAFADVGANTSSGSTGSQ
-227 IGGQQSSSTGGS
+227 
-239 NQSASGGGVLPPG
+239 LPPG
-252 GGLITVAFKA
+252 SGLVTVAFQR

-277 LQAKLEGRTVLVG
+277 LQAKLEERTVVVG
-290 LNVLTK
+290 LNVLAK
-296 TISNQV
+296 TIGNTV
-302 SKVYR
+302 SRVYR
-307 LNQVSPEGA
+307 LNQVSPDGA

-328 KTNIISITSSE
+328 KTNTITSTSNE
-339 SISAAGAGQSGNAS
+339 SS
-353 GSGAVN
+353 
-359 ASGAQAAGASS
+359 
-370 VNSQSTGVSAS
+370 STGVSTANAS
-381 NIQSSTQTFIESFG
+381 ASTSSTSTQTVIESFG
-395 ASQGPLK
+395 APQGPLK

-421 YLVNVAEGYLKQL
+421 YLVSVAEGYLKQL

-447 LNIDLENDTSID
+447 LNIDLDNATSID
-459 NSFATR
+459 NSFSTR

-484 LKPPGEGLGS
+484 LKPPGKGLGS

-513 DNSQLF
+513 NSKQLF
-519 GNRIQG
+519 QNKIDGSTPFEGNLL
-525 QAPFPGTQIP
+525 PKPGGGYQ
-535 VLDPDGNIV
+535 
-544 TRRGPDGK
+544 
-552 LNPVFQTVRPGFGT
+552 FARPGFGSFD
-566 YANPAQP
+566 NPGQP
-573 GLGVSTYTLVPI
+573 GLGVSEFTLEPI

-591 VTGYEPKAIPGN
+591 VTGYNILEKPGN
-603 PALPN
+603 PAVPN
-608 NMKYPNSL
+608 NMKYPNGL

-673 ENAGLTLEVVAEK
+673 ENAGLTLEVQAEK
-686 IDDNGFITLKMTP
+686 IDDNGFITLRMTP

-722 VKRSLDSGKVRLRDG
+722 VKRSLDSGRVRLRDG
-737 QTLFLTGVIQESDT
+737 QTLFLTGVIQESD
-751 ALVSKWPVLGDLP
+751 AAIASKWPVLGDLP

-798 YGYGFQPSSAEARRL
+798 YGYQPSSAEARRL
-813 VYGQ
+813 IYPQ

>member
-1 MKAAS
+1 MNAAR

-15 LLAPEPM
+15 LLATEPM
-22 QMLAW
+22 QMVAW
-27 AAPAADLRVLRTGG
+27 AAPAADLRVLRTAG

-63 GLEVEITTS
+63 GLEVDITTS

-167 PPGGDMAVGTMI
+167 PPVGDMAVGTM
-179 VRNPSYVALK
+179 VLRNPSYVALK

-212 GGYNFAFADVGAGSQ
+212 GGYNFAFADVGANT
-227 IGGQQSSSTGGS
+227 SS
-239 NQSASGGGVLPPG
+239 
-252 GGLITVAFKA
+252 GLITVAFKA

-277 LQAKLEGRTVLVG
+277 LQARLEGRTVVVG
-290 LNVLTK
+290 QNVLIK
-296 TISNQV
+296 TIGNTV
-302 SKVYR
+302 SRVYR
-307 LNQVSPEGA
+307 LNQVEPNSA
-316 ADYLANLGATIT
+316 ARYLANLGATIT
-328 KTNIISITSSE
+328 QTNTVTSTSNE
-339 SISAAGAGQSGNAS
+339 SS
-353 GSGAVN
+353 
-359 ASGAQAAGASS
+359 
-370 VNSQSTGVSAS
+370 STGVTTANASAS
-381 NIQSSTQTFIESFG
+381 TSQTSTQTVIESFG

-402 GLIGTTDKRL
+402 GLIGTTDTRL

-459 NSFATR
+459 NSFSTR

-500 GTPLTAVTPFGFP
+500 GTPLTAVTPFSFP
-513 DNSQLF
+513 DNGQLF

-525 QAPFPGTQIP
+525 AAPFSGNVLPKPGGGLQYA
-535 VLDPDGNIV
+535 
-544 TRRGPDGK
+544 
-552 LNPVFQTVRPGFGT
+552 RPGFGT
-566 YANPAQP
+566 YANPDQP

-591 VTGYEPKAIPGN
+591 VTGYRAEETPGN
-603 PALPN
+603 PAIPK

-686 IDDNGFITLKMTP
+686 IDDNGFVTLKMTP

-737 QTLFLTGVIQESDT
+737 QTLFLTGVIQESDA

>member
-27 AAPAADLRVLRTGG
+27 AAPAADLRVLRTAG

-116 TPVVSDDGLSLRL
+116 TPVVSDDGLSLKL

-167 PPGGDMAVGTMI
+167 PPVGDMAVGTMML
-179 VRNPSYVALK
+179 RNPSYVALK

-239 NQSASGGGVLPPG
+239 NQSVSGGGVLPPG

-290 LNVLTK
+290 LNILTK
-296 TISNQV
+296 TIGNTV

-307 LNQVSPEGA
+307 LNQVSAEGA

-328 KTNIISITSSE
+328 KTNTITSTSTE
-339 SISAAGAGQSGNAS
+339 ISSTGSTTSNGSNSAS
-353 GSGAVN
+353 QTTIQTATGP
-359 ASGAQAAGASS
+359 
-370 VNSQSTGVSAS
+370 SQSS
-381 NIQSSTQTFIESFG
+381 ISTQTVVESFG

-412 GTITLIGGS
+412 GTITLIGDS

-473 DSGQALINFGT
+473 DSGQALVNFGM

-711 VGGADVAISNI
+711 IGGADVAISNI

>member
-1 MKAAS
+1 MNAAR

-22 QMLAW
+22 QMVAW
-27 AAPAADLRVLRTGG
+27 AAPSADLRVLRTAG

-146 RTPGQVPVANFV
+146 RTPAQVPVANFV

-167 PPGGDMAVGTMI
+167 PPGGDMAVGTM
-179 VRNPSYVALK
+179 VLRNPSYVALK

-277 LQAKLEGRTVLVG
+277 LQARLEGRTVVVG
-290 LNVLTK
+290 QNVLTK
-296 TISNQV
+296 TIGNTV
-302 SKVYR
+302 SRVYR
-307 LNQVSPEGA
+307 LNQVEPNSA
-316 ADYLANLGATIT
+316 ARYLANLGATIT
-328 KTNIISITSSE
+328 QTNTVTSTSNE
-339 SISAAGAGQSGNAS
+339 SS
-353 GSGAVN
+353 
-359 ASGAQAAGASS
+359 
-370 VNSQSTGVSAS
+370 STGVTTANASAS
-381 NIQSSTQTFIESFG
+381 TSQTSTQTVIESFG

-402 GLIGTTDKRL
+402 GLIGTTDTRL

-459 NSFATR
+459 NSFSTR

-519 GNRIQG
+519 GNKVDG
-525 QAPFPGTQIP
+525 STPFSGNLLPKPGGGYQ
-535 VLDPDGNIV
+535 
-544 TRRGPDGK
+544 
-552 LNPVFQTVRPGFGT
+552 FARPGFGSFN
-566 YANPAQP
+566 NPGQP

-591 VTGYEPKAIPGN
+591 VTGYRAEETPGN
-603 PALPN
+603 PAVPN

>member
-1 MKAAS
+1 MIRS
-6 AFMAVSLGL
+6 PGS
-15 LLAPEPM
+15 
-22 QMLAW
+22 
-27 AAPAADLRVLRTGG
+27 
-41 AVQLLLDGM
+41 VQLVLMGM
-50 GPNAEVRIGQKGM
+50 GANPEIRMGQQGA
-63 GLEVEITTS
+63 GLEIEVTTS
-72 KEVQLANGIR
+72 QATELAAGIR
-82 QLALPEVG
+82 QLSLTDVG
-90 FASVVLEGSGNRFV
+90 FASVELDGGGNRFV
-104 LSVAPVQGRQVP
+104 LRVQPVQGRGVP
-116 TPVVSDDGLSLRL
+116 KPVVTDDGQSVRL
-129 SFAAQQLP
+129 TFAAQTMP
-137 QRVSGSYDL
+137 QQVAGSYNI
-146 RTPGQVPVANFV
+146 RTPGQVPVSNFV

-167 PPGGDMAVGTMI
+167 PPVGDMAVGTM
-179 VRNPSYVALK
+179 VLRNPSYVALK
-189 GPPVSLTT
+189 GPPVTLTT

-227 IGGQQSSSTGGS
+227 IGGQSSSSSGS
-239 NQSASGGGVLPPG
+239 TQSTSGGGVLPPG
-252 GGLITVAFKA
+252 GGLVTVAFQR

-277 LQAKLEGRTVLVG
+277 LQARLDGSTVVVG

-296 TISNQV
+296 TIGNTV
-302 SKVYR
+302 SRVFR
-307 LNQVSPEGA
+307 LNQVSPDGA

-328 KTNIISITSSE
+328 KTNTITSTSNE
-339 SISAAGAGQSGNAS
+339 SS
-353 GSGAVN
+353 
-359 ASGAQAAGASS
+359 
-370 VNSQSTGVSAS
+370 STGVATANASAS
-381 NIQSSTQTFIESFG
+381 TSSTSTQTVVESFG
-395 ASQGPLK
+395 APQGPLK

-459 NSFATR
+459 NSFSTR

-513 DNSQLF
+513 NNKQLF
-519 GNRIQG
+519 QNKIDGSTPFEGNVL
-525 QAPFPGTQIP
+525 PKPGGGYQ
-535 VLDPDGNIV
+535 
-544 TRRGPDGK
+544 
-552 LNPVFQTVRPGFGT
+552 FARPGFGSFN
-566 YANPAQP
+566 NPGQP
-573 GLGVSTYTLVPI
+573 GLGISEFTLEPI
-585 VSATGA
+585 ISATGA
-591 VTGYEPKAIPGN
+591 VSGYSVVEKPGN
-603 PALPN
+603 PAVPN
-608 NMKYPNSL
+608 NMKYPNGL

-673 ENAGLTLEVVAEK
+673 ENAGLTLEVQAEK
-686 IDDNGFITLKMTP
+686 IDDNGFITLRMTP

-711 VGGADVAISNI
+711 IGGADVAISNI
-722 VKRSLDSGKVRLRDG
+722 VKRSLDSGRVRLRDG

-773 NTGRRKSELVIVVT
+773 NTGRRKTELVIVVT